1 MGSKLST
8 GKKQI
13 LVESTVPIYEEIE
26 IDEDEHDDLM
36 SENNFYSCWD
46 NHKRL
51 LLSQDEQLKL
61 LNEDSRSQSANLTIN
76 EAKGIRKSRPWKRSH
91 RRKEDFLDPIE
102 EKKDDPQDDNEN

>member
-8 GKKQI
+8 GNKQI

-26 IDEDEHDDLM
+26 IDEDEQNDLM

-51 LLSQDEQLKL
+51 LLS
-61 LNEDSRSQSANLTIN
+61 
-76 EAKGIRKSRPWKRSH
+76 
-91 RRKEDFLDPIE
+91 
-102 EKKDDPQDDNEN
+102 

>member
-36 SENNFYSCWD
+36 SENNFYS
-46 NHKRL
+46 
-51 LLSQDEQLKL
+51 
-61 LNEDSRSQSANLTIN
+61 
-76 EAKGIRKSRPWKRSH
+76 
-91 RRKEDFLDPIE
+91 
-102 EKKDDPQDDNEN
+102 